1 MIGFDTSA
9 IIDIFKGEESIKEFL
24 TSNKEPLAA
33 TIMSYLELF
42 FGLDFENAQHTKEAQ
57 YYRSFFSEVYS
68 LDLTKEACEGASN
81 IYWYLKKEG
90 KMIEKFDCIIA
101 GIFLAGGINKILTKN
116 KEHFKRIKEI
126 KVISY

>member
-1 MIGFDTSA
+1 MIGLDTSA
-9 IIDIFKGEESIKEFL
+9 IIDLAKGDRNVKKVLEE
-24 TSNKEPLAA
+24 NKEPTAT
-33 TIMSYLELF
+33 TIMSYLEICLGRDPKRPSNKIREAYYDEF
-42 FGLDFENAQHTKEAQ
+42 FE
-57 YYRSFFSEVYS
+57 RIPS
-68 LDLTKEACEGASN
+68 LNLSKEACKRVAD
-81 IYWYLKKEG
+81 IYLELKSDG